1 MHVCGSGHAHPSRR
15 EAASVQLQ
23 VDVLRLQEEKERK
36 TKDEHGERAGA
47 GRAHAGGV
55 RDWVAVQACA

>member
-23 VDVLRLQEEKERK
+23 VDVLRLQEEKEGK